1 VARDASGTLFVV
13 ATPIGH
19 LGDVTV
25 RAVETLRTCD
35 RVLAEDTR
43 RTRQL
48 LTHLGIAGKPLER
61 LDAHASD
68 AEIARAVDRLTGGES
83 AALVTDAGTPGVSDP
98 GERLV
103 EAVIAAGVRVVPIPG
118 PSAVLAALVG
128 SGLAGEGR
136 FRFVGFL
143 PREGTARRDAIALVC
158 ATPEPVVLFE
168 ASNRTQATLRDLA
181 DATPERGACVAREL
195 TKMHE
200 EYVRGT
206 CAGLSRDDR
215 EWLGEIAIVL
225 GAHDPGSREAAV
237 DDEAL
242 DARIDEALGKGEHA
256 RTIADKLAAWSGRPK
271 RAVYERVVTRK
282 GKR

>member
-1 VARDASGTLFVV
+1 MPGGTLFVV

-19 LGDVTV
+19 LGDVTT
-25 RAVETLRTCD
+25 RAVETLRACD

-48 LTHLGIAGKPLER
+48 LSHLGIGGKPLER
-61 LDAHASD
+61 LDAHASE
-68 AEIARAVDRLTGGES
+68 AEIARAVERLTRGES

-103 EAVIAAGVRVVPIPG
+103 EAAIAAGVTVVPIPG

-143 PREGTARRDAIALVC
+143 PRDGTARRDAVALVC

-181 DATPERGACVAREL
+181 DATPDRRACVAREL
-195 TKMHE
+195 TKVHE

-206 CAGLSRDDR
+206 CAELARDER
-215 EWLGEIAIVL
+215 EWLGEIAVVL
-225 GAHDPGSREAAV
+225 GAHHPEAREAAV
-237 DDEAL
+237 DDDAL
-242 DARIDEALGKGEHA
+242 DARIDLALGKGEHA

>member
-1 VARDASGTLFVV
+1 MPGGTLYVV
-13 ATPIGH
+13 ATPIGN
-19 LGDVTV
+19 LGDVST
-25 RAVETLRTCD
+25 RAADTLRACD

-48 LTHLGIAGKPLER
+48 LSHLGIVGKPLDR
-61 LDAHASD
+61 LDAHAGE
-68 AEIARAVDRLTGGES
+68 AEIARAVERLAGGES

-98 GERLV
+98 GQRLV
-103 EAVIAAGVRVVPIPG
+103 EAAVAAGVRVVTVPG

-143 PREGTARRDAIALVC
+143 PRDGTARRDAVALVC

-168 ASNRTQATLRDLA
+168 AANRAQATLRDLA
-181 DATPERGACVAREL
+181 DATPDRTACVAREL
-195 TKMHE
+195 TKLHE

-206 CAGLSRDDR
+206 CATLAADDR
-215 EWLGEIAIVL
+215 EWLGELALVL
-225 GAHDPGSREAAV
+225 GAHAPESREETV
-237 DDEAL
+237 DDAAL

-256 RTIADKLAAWSGRPK
+256 RTIADKLAAWSGRP
-271 RAVYERVVTRK
+271 RRDVYQRVVGRK
-282 GKR
+282 KRS